1 MASSPTLRPE
11 ESSSAASCAHT
22 LASSSFSSTCSI
34 STWSSCSSAASASS
48 TSTSAAVSFGA
59 PARPR
64 AEVRRRISLAE
75 AIHFLQR
82 V

>member
-11 ESSSAASCAHT
+11 ESNVAASCAHT

-34 STWSSCSSAASASS
+34 SIWSSCSSVASASNN
-48 TSTSAAVSFGA
+48 STSAAVRFGA

-75 AIHFLQR
+75 LIHFLQR